1 MVEISF
7 VGSIIST
14 WQIDVSTRDSWRSF
28 QKFSKIKSD
37 FTRDLTLVHGV
48 GYNYEDV
55 EDDDD
60 LDDDV
65 DDDVKVDDD
74 DDNGVGDDDV
84 CVQELLTLLTGLLVS
99 PGLLIIK
106 LDF

>member
-55 EDDDD
+55 EDDIDVE
-60 LDDDV
+60 DDV
-65 DDDVKVDDD
+65 DNDDD
-74 DDNGVGDDDV
+74 DGVGDDDV
-84 CVQELLTLLTGLLVS
+84 CVQELLPLLTGLLVS
-99 PGLLIIK
+99 PGWA
-106 LDF
+106 

>member
-1 MVEISF
+1 MVKISF
-7 VGSIIST
+7 VAPIIST

-28 QKFSKIKSD
+28 QKFSKIISD

-60 LDDDV
+60 V
-65 DDDVKVDDD
+65 GIDDD
-74 DDNGVGDDDV
+74 DDDDDGVGDDDV

>member
-7 VGSIIST
+7 VAPIIST

-37 FTRDLTLVHGV
+37 FTRDLTRVHGV

-55 EDDDD
+55 EDDN
-60 LDDDV
+60 DV
-65 DDDVKVDDD
+65 GIDDD
-74 DDNGVGDDDV
+74 DDDDDGVGDDDV
-84 CVQELLTLLTGLLVS
+84 CVQKLLGDEDQ
-99 PGLLIIK
+99 PGK
-106 LDF
+106 FTS

>member
-1 MVEISF
+1 MVKISF
-7 VGSIIST
+7 VAPIIST

-55 EDDDD
+55 EDDIDVE
-60 LDDDV
+60 DDV
-65 DDDVKVDDD
+65 DNDDD
-74 DDNGVGDDDV
+74 DGVGDDDV
-84 CVQELLTLLTGLLVS
+84 CVQELLPLLTGLLVS
-99 PGLLIIK
+99 PGWA
-106 LDF
+106 